1 MRPQVYLT
9 DEISPSAR
17 TRLARQADI
26 VTDFDHAEELDAMII
41 RRAYCPREVL
51 IRCKKLKIIAM
62 HGVGTDRID
71 TETARKLGIPVV
83 PVPGLAAQ
91 SVAELAVAELLA
103 ANRQL
108 KKINIGLNQG
118 RYEHFGDPRFISP
131 EIRGKTLGLVGTGSV
146 AQKTAQIMRDGF
158 GVKIRCF
165 TAHRSAEEC
174 RALGFEK
181 TATLPQLFRHCD
193 FVSVHAALA
202 PETRGMINEA
212 VLRASNPSLI
222 LVNTARGELVDEN
235 ALYRALTE
243 GWIRG
248 ASSDVFCQEP
258 PAEDTPLLSLENFIA
273 TCHIGGSTPEAMD
286 RVGNAVVD
294 HVFHA
299 LGIAENRQENPQ
311 F

>member
-51 IRCKKLKIIAM
+51 IRCKKLKFIAM

-108 KKINIGLNQG
+108 KRINLGLNA
-118 RYEHFGDPRFISP
+118 
-131 EIRGKTLGLVGTGSV
+131 RGAT
-146 AQKTAQIMRDGF
+146 TASATRASSA
-158 GVKIRCF
+158 R
-165 TAHRSAEEC
+165 RSAAKRWDWWEPAASPSGRRRSC
-174 RALGFEK
+174 G
-181 TATLPQLFRHCD
+181 TASACG
-193 FVSVHAALA
+193 S
-202 PETRGMINEA
+202 A
-212 VLRASNPSLI
+212 VLHR
-222 LVNTARGELVDEN
+222 
-235 ALYRALTE
+235 
-243 GWIRG
+243 
-248 ASSDVFCQEP
+248 P
-258 PAEDTPLLSLENFIA
+258 PL
-273 TCHIGGSTPEAMD
+273 GGGVP
-286 RVGNAVVD
+286 RPG
-294 HVFHA
+294 
-299 LGIAENRQENPQ
+299 L
-311 F
+311 